1 MADIKGKSDEKE
13 IKARIKKTEKK
24 LRTFFGNL
32 PEDKQKF
39 IEEPLHQL
47 AVTQVTLERLAEE
60 INSGE
65 VVEIFVN
72 GSQKMR
78 RENPALK
85 SYNATVKSYTA
96 LFKQLADLLPPS
108 DNTPKA
114 GDALMAFIGTAKVG
128 K

>member
-1 MADIKGKSDEKE
+1 MADIKGKNDEKE
-13 IKARIKKTEKK
+13 IKARIKTTEKK
-24 LRTFFGNL
+24 VRTCFANL

-60 INSGE
+60 INTGE
-65 VVEIFVN
+65 VIEIFVN

-114 GDALMAFIGTAKVG
+114 GDALLSFIGTAKVG